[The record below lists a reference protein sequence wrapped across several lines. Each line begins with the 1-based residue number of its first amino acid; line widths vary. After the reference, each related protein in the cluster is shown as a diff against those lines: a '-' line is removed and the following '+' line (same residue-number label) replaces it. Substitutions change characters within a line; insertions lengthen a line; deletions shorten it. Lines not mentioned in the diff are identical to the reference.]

1 MIMNNKM
8 QDFEGICL
16 EKFCSLYEC
25 LVLIIHNLQFY
36 FQTCTGKS
44 KDYEHIQHEFWT
56 NLRCWRWMLVVSQTL
71 INKAGNWIWY
81 YYTQLQWVAC
91 YHDQVRWRWLIEGRH
106 QRMDFKFCGLYSSGI
121 LDMNMRR
128 ERFLICFTLDY
139 AFKAMWVQY
148 LNSWRCVIHMLFLL
162 HLLMLRLSHEW
173 RWEDWSP
180 FYDQC
185 AEIFAGIFAHQHT
198 LNTLQTR
205 FYLLFLMTMTV
216 SHPGLW
222 RTRKDQ
228 DNFPRPCLITPVL
241 FCPGPGETRSDAD
254 WLINMMMVLLFI
266 TLYILTAEYYS
277 QQFIIPP
284 WDMTMSR

>member
-1 MIMNNKM
+1 
-8 QDFEGICL
+8 
-16 EKFCSLYEC
+16 
-25 LVLIIHNLQFY
+25 
-36 FQTCTGKS
+36 
-44 KDYEHIQHEFWT
+44 
-56 NLRCWRWMLVVSQTL
+56 
-71 INKAGNWIWY
+71 
-81 YYTQLQWVAC
+81 
-91 YHDQVRWRWLIEGRH
+91 
-106 QRMDFKFCGLYSSGI
+106 
-121 LDMNMRR
+121 MRR
-128 ERFLICFTLDY
+128 ERFIICTTLDD
-139 AFKAMWVQY
+139 AIKAMWVQH
-148 LNSWRCVIHMLFLL
+148 LNSRRCVVHMLFLL
-162 HLLMLRLSHEW
+162 HLLMFRRSHEW